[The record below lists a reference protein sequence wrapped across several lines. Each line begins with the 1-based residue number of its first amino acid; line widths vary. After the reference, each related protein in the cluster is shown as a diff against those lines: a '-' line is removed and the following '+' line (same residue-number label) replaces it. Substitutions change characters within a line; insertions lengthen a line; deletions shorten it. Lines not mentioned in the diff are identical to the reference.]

1 VIEAQ
6 PALGQISPF
15 EATWTPRGLRG
26 ELTTV
31 GPVRQETDNASRAI
45 KCVLAPTAAERR
57 HGQRAR
63 SASSLHQ
70 RVPFEQRLECRQQG
84 FVNATPQ
91 SFTGGYLCVGGR
103 DRSGATGQIKGLVL
117 RLRGEPPTYGDR
129 RQDALVCSFH
139 DQCPQRTGVATER
152 LK

>member
-1 VIEAQ
+1 M
-6 PALGQISPF
+6 
-15 EATWTPRGLRG
+15 
-26 ELTTV
+26 TTV

-45 KCVLAPTAAERR
+45 KCVLAPTAAKWL

-70 RVPFEQRLECRQQG
+70 RVPFFEQCLEYRQQG
-84 FVNATPQ
+84 FVNATTQ
-91 SFTGGYLCVGGR
+91 SSTGGYLCVGGR

-139 DQCPQRTGVATER
+139 DQCLQRTGVATER